1 MYTYTLSARRVP
13 RLLASRLPLSVFLFA
28 LACSDAS
35 RPGAPSSVPTPGS
48 AAALVPITFPAFA
61 PVTSGQQIVMRVT
74 DGSGIRVP
82 GTTVTW
88 AVLAGGGTFA
98 PAANVSDA
106 NGLVTTTYTLGETA
120 GAVRLR
126 ATIGGSATQDFDTKA
141 VPGPLAE
148 LAPLYTDL
156 SLPVGASFSGVVR
169 AVDGYGNG
177 IPGVVLTS
185 RAGDVQYTG
194 LVTTPTEPATVTT
207 DANGNATFRGTVG
220 ALPGLQSFLV
230 SGPNPLPTDP
240 KDPGPFQAWFR
251 VRASGSR
258 GYITSLGQ
266 WTPTIVGGATREFDV
281 VVIQA
286 DGFPAA
292 KAPVVFTASSGG
304 FVDDAAGAVGPSYAT
319 LTDNYSG
326 FASAKWRLPVAPGT
340 YSISASTAPPNDGY
354 SPLGFTVTVRAP

>member
-1 MYTYTLSARRVP
+1 MIALLCGGVIACGDAAKTVGASPPPAAGPAARLIPIVM
-13 RLLASRLPLSVFLFA
+13 
-28 LACSDAS
+28 
-35 RPGAPSSVPTPGS
+35 PSS
-48 AAALVPITFPAFA
+48 AAVMTA
-61 PVTSGQQIVMRVT
+61 QQLQVRVT
-74 DGSGIRVP
+74 DSSATPVAGA
-82 GTTVTW
+82 TVTW
-88 AVLAGGGTFA
+88 SVVSGGGVFA
-98 PAANVSDA
+98 PATSTSDA
-106 NGLVTTTYTLGETA
+106 DGIVSTTYTLGETA

-126 ATIGGSATQDFDTKA
+126 ATIGGSVAQDFDTKA

-148 LAPLYTDL
+148 LTPLYTDL

-185 RAGDVQYTG
+185 RAGDIQYTG

-207 DANGNATFRGTVG
+207 DANGNATFRGTVS
-220 ALPGLQSFLV
+220 ALPGLQSFLI
-230 SGPNPLPTDP
+230 SGPNSLPTDP

-266 WTPTIVGGATREFDV
+266 WTSTPVLAGSMREFDV

-286 DGFPAA
+286 DGFPAM
-292 KAPVVFTASSGG
+292 KAPVMFTASSGE
-304 FVDDAAGAVGPSYAT
+304 FIDAAAGSVGLSYTA

-326 FASAKWRLPVAPGT
+326 FASAKWKLPVAPGT
-340 YSISASTAPPNDGY
+340 YSISARAAPPNDDY
-354 SPLGFTVTVRAP
+354 SPIVFTLTVTAP